1 MIVIL
6 RQNPDKTQLRGLMT
20 WLESKGISVHTTV
33 GAQQTILGL
42 VGDTSQLD
50 IDLISALDIVESVR
64 RVQEPYK
71 SANRKF
77 HPQDSVIDVGGVK
90 IGGGN
95 IVKIAGPGAVESS
108 EQICSL
114 ALTLKDAGADILWG
128 GAFKSRTSPYSFQ
141 GLRAEGLGFL
151 KEAKAVSGLPLAAEI
166 AESSQIDL
174 FDGVDML
181 IVGGRNMRNYELLRA
196 LGKSSKPVLLKRAV
210 SATYEELL
218 MSAEYIMSSGNPNV
232 VLCERGIRTFEPH
245 TAFTMDISAAPVL
258 KTLSHLPVMFD
269 PSNASGKYDLV
280 EPLALAAVAAGAD
293 GIIVTVHA
301 DPAHAMCD
309 GPLSVKPD
317 RFRGICEKIK
327 TIKGQ

>member
-1 MIVIL
+1 M
-6 RQNPDKTQLRGLMT
+6 
-20 WLESKGISVHTTV
+20 
-33 GAQQTILGL
+33 
-42 VGDTSQLD
+42 
-50 IDLISALDIVESVR
+50 
-64 RVQEPYK
+64 
-71 SANRKF
+71 
-77 HPQDSVIDVGGVK
+77 
-90 IGGGN
+90 
-95 IVKIAGPGAVESS
+95 
-108 EQICSL
+108 
-114 ALTLKDAGADILWG
+114 
-128 GAFKSRTSPYSFQ
+128 
-141 GLRAEGLGFL
+141 
-151 KEAKAVSGLPLAAEI
+151 KEAKTASGLPLAAEI